1 MSINSESV
9 VNWEPK
15 FTVDSLEYILGEVLL
30 LLQIRQSDEP
40 KTIQLESNISRL
52 TLETNLIS
60 KVTVFVYLYLYI
72 CYVLDN

>member
-60 KVTVFVYLYLYI
+60 KVH
-72 CYVLDN
+72 

>member
-60 KVTVFVYLYLYI
+60 KVTVFVYFYLYI

>member
-52 TLETNLIS
+52 TLETNVIS

-72 CYVLDN
+72 CYVSDN

>member
-52 TLETNLIS
+52 TLETNVIS